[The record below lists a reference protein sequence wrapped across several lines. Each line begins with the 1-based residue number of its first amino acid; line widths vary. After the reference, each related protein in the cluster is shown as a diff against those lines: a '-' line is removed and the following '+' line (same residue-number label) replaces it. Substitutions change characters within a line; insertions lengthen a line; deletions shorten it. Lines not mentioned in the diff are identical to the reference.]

1 MTAIWNIAKA
11 TFKECTQKKV
21 MWILFGVALLI
32 IGLSFIFS
40 FFTPSEKLQLIK
52 SMGLGVIYLFGVVIA
67 LIVTAGLI
75 PTEIERRT
83 VHTILSKPVERWQFV
98 VGKFLG
104 VALILFMNMMLM
116 GIALLIVVMSQG
128 SVRAEGLWK
137 ALATNSR
144 ILEATFL
151 LFFYLLILVAF
162 AILFSILT
170 TTNISITLSA
180 FVLVV
185 GSLSDYVSALINT
198 SQNPITQIFLKA
210 LHLLLPNFG
219 NANIYNSVIH
229 GYIPAGELT
238 YVLMAIA
245 YTLAYSLILMILSCW
260 VFAGKEV

>member
-1 MTAIWNIAKA
+1 MTVIWNIAKA
-11 TFKECTQKKV
+11 TFKECMQKKV
-21 MWILFGVALLI
+21 MWILFGVALVI
-32 IGLSFIFS
+32 IGLSFVFS
-40 FFTPSEKLQLIK
+40 FFAPSEKLVLLK

-83 VHTILSKPVERWQFV
+83 IHTILSKPVERWQFV

-104 VALILFMNMMLM
+104 ISLVLFMNMMLM
-116 GIALLIVVMSQG
+116 GVALLIVVMSQG
-128 SVRAEGLWK
+128 SVRAEGFLK
-137 ALATNSR
+137 ALATNAR
-144 ILEATFL
+144 VLEATFL
-151 LFFYLLILVAF
+151 IFFYLLILIAF

-185 GSLSDYVSALINT
+185 GSLSDYVNALINT
-198 SQNPITQIFLKA
+198 SQNPLTQIFLKA
-210 LHLLLPNFG
+210 LHLLVPNFG

-229 GYIPAGELT
+229 GYIPPGELI
-238 YVLMAIA
+238 YILMAIT
-245 YTLAYSLILMILSCW
+245 YSLAYSLVLVMLSCW

>member
-1 MTAIWNIAKA
+1 
-11 TFKECTQKKV
+11 V
-21 MWILFGVALLI
+21 LWILFGVALLI
-32 IGLSFIFS
+32 IGLSFVFS
-40 FFTPSEKLQLIK
+40 FFTPSEKIVLIK

-104 VALILFMNMMLM
+104 IALVLFMNIMLM
-116 GIALLIVVMSQG
+116 GIALLLVVMSQG
-128 SVRAEGLWK
+128 SVRAEGFMK
-137 ALATNSR
+137 ALASNAR

-151 LFFYLLILVAF
+151 IFFYLLILVAF

-180 FVLVV
+180 FILIV

-198 SQNPITQIFLKA
+198 SQNSLTRTLLQA
-210 LHLLLPNFG
+210 MHLLVPNFG

-229 GYIPAGELT
+229 GYIPAGEAL
-238 YVLMAIA
+238 YVSMAIA
-245 YTLAYSLILMILSCW
+245 YALAYSLILMMLSCW